1 MSGWALVRV
10 APVQHHGGTSRT
22 ARWLR
27 VAVAGMAVAAVA
39 LVAVA
44 GTGAGAATDQAE
56 KPTATEVG
64 ITASE
69 FHVAIVADVDSAL
82 APNLFLGDVLG
93 TRAVAKYLNAHG
105 GLAGRKVVVD
115 FYDSKLNPAETRN
128 AIIQACENDAVMSG
142 TSAVFLTSIDEM
154 RACKD
159 AKGQATGIP
168 DLPAFA
174 PNVSQQCSDQSFP
187 VIVPALLCE
196 TKDQHPQTY
205 QTNVQRAFF
214 YQDKYGKDLHG
225 VYIFNNASRAA
236 HDALFTQLGGLREV
250 GITSDEDFD
259 EPPNAQQ
266 SVYTQIVQTMKNKGS
281 NYAQCTLPY
290 TCTVQLRKE
299 AVLQGL
305 TGMKVWD
312 CSVQCYDERFPKVGG
327 ADVDGTYVGIPFMPY
342 MNKADQKAVPMVGQ
356 FVKFMGKENLSSGAA
371 YSWAAGIAL
380 RDAVEAQVK
389 AGGVNS
395 VTRATIIEQL
405 RQIHK
410 FDADG
415 MFVPLDLAGKK
426 ILPCGVINQVKNGQ
440 FVRVRPTKAGTYT
453 CTKNGRLLWKIDLLK
468 S

>member
-1 MSGWALVRV
+1 VHTGGSSRLRVVVASIAVVAIALV
-10 APVQHHGGTSRT
+10 ALQG
-22 ARWLR
+22 
-27 VAVAGMAVAAVA
+27 AVAGAA
-39 LVAVA
+39 
-44 GTGAGAATDQAE
+44 AE
-56 KPTATEVG
+56 KPTATDIG

-69 FHVAIVADVDSAL
+69 FHLAIVADVDSAL

-115 FYDSKLNPAETRN
+115 FYDSKLDAADTRN
-128 AIIQACENDAVMSG
+128 AVIQACENDAVMSG
-142 TSAVFLTSIDEM
+142 TSAVFLTSVDEM
-154 RACKD
+154 RGCKD
-159 AKGQATGIP
+159 AKGQTTGIP

-187 VIVPALLCE
+187 VIVPALLCD

-214 YQDKYGKDLHG
+214 YQQKYGKDLHG
-225 VYIFNNASRAA
+225 VYIFNNSSKAA
-236 HDALFTQLGGLREV
+236 HDALFAQLGGLREV
-250 GITSDEDFD
+250 GITSDQDFD

-305 TGMKVWD
+305 TGVKVWD
-312 CSVQCYDERFPKVGG
+312 CAVQCYDERFPQAGG
-327 ADVDGTYVGIPFMPY
+327 ADVDGTYVGIPFMAY
-342 MNKADQKAVPMVGQ
+342 MDQADQKAVPMVGQ
-356 FVKFMGKENLSSGAA
+356 FVKYMGKANLSSGAA
-371 YSWAAGIAL
+371 YSWAAGIAV
-380 RDAVEAQVK
+380 RDAVAAQVK

-395 VTRATIIEQL
+395 VTRATILDQL
-405 RQIHK
+405 RQIHR

-426 ILPCGVINQVKNGQ
+426 LLPCGVINQVQHGK
-440 FVRVRPTKAGTYT
+440 FVRVRPTKPGTYT
-453 CTKNGRLLWKIDLLK
+453 CTKNGRLLWKIDLIK

>member
-1 MSGWALVRV
+1 
-10 APVQHHGGTSRT
+10 VQHHGGRGR
-22 ARWLR
+22 AR
-27 VAVAGMAVAAVA
+27 VALAIVAVIGAVA
-39 LVAVA
+39 LV
-44 GTGAGAATDQAE
+44 GLPTAGAAND
-56 KPTATEVG
+56 KPTATDVG

-82 APNLFLGDVLG
+82 APNLFYGDVLG

-128 AIIQACENDAVMSG
+128 AVIQACENDAVMSG
-142 TSAVFLTSIDEM
+142 TSAVFLTSVDEM
-154 RACKD
+154 RGCKD
-159 AKGQATGIP
+159 AKGQITGIP

-174 PNVSQQCSDQSFP
+174 PNVSQQCSDESFP

-236 HDALFTQLGGLREV
+236 HDALFAQLGGLREV
-250 GITSDEDFD
+250 GITSDQDFD
-259 EPPNAQQ
+259 EPTNAQQ
-266 SVYTQIVQTMKNKGS
+266 SVYTQIVQTMKSKGS

-312 CSVQCYDERFPKVGG
+312 CAVQCYDERFPKAGG

-342 MNKADQKAVPMVGQ
+342 MDKADQKAVPMVGQ
-356 FVKFMGKENLSSGAA
+356 FVKYMGKENLSSGAA
-371 YSWAAGIAL
+371 YSWAAGLAL
-380 RDAVEAQVK
+380 RDAVAAQVQ

-395 VTRATIIEQL
+395 VTRASILEQL
-405 RQIHK
+405 GTIHK

-426 ILPCGVINQVKNGQ
+426 ILPCGVINQVKDGK

-453 CTKNGRLLWKIDLLK
+453 CTKNGRLLWKLDLIK
-468 S
+468 A